1 MKTAEIVLTKTLIV
15 MFNLQLFADEQTLNA
30 NKTNDSSMAT
40 SIKEFRD
47 NELLENAR
55 ANLIFDQF
63 GIKVPINK
71 SNQAEFRRYNTF
83 AKAMTPLTEGVTPAG
98 SKFGQSKITVNTKQ
112 YGDYTTVTDRL
123 ELESYDPVISA
134 ATEELGAAGA
144 ETYNALTR
152 DVLSTGTAVAYASQ
166 QNSDNTVTEIISRKD
181 LSATCLF
188 TKELAKK
195 AATHLKK
202 QKAPRFEGDCY
213 IGLIHPSVSEDFR
226 DKEFIDT
233 VKYGAGIEKIYNGEI
248 GKYEKIRFVENT
260 ECKVHAPEKI
270 LGIDN
275 KFIVKTAATSSTTV
289 SVLPVNESVNDE
301 LQAITGKTIKVWANG
316 EEKTVSGIAYD
327 STNECY
333 TLTFSSA
340 VTLAQGK
347 LICGQGAGKDGSAT
361 YDTIILGKGA
371 YGIIDP
377 YGENFEMIIHDKS
390 EVPPLNLYSTIGYK
404 FCHAA
409 IILQQERILRIESGS
424 SYSAVDEAN

>member
-1 MKTAEIVLTKTLIV
+1 MKTTKKTLAV
-15 MFNLQLFADEQTLNA
+15 MFNLQLFADESTLNA
-30 NKTNDSSMAT
+30 NKTSDAALSS

-63 GIKVPINK
+63 GIKYPIKK
-71 SNQAEFRRYNTF
+71 SGKAEFRRYNTF
-83 AKAMTPLTEGVTPAG
+83 AKAMTPLTEGVTPQG
-98 SKFGQSKITVNTKQ
+98 SKFGQTKIEVTAQQ

-152 DVLSTGTAVAYASQ
+152 DVLSTGNAVWYAPLISGD
-166 QNSDNTVTEIISRKD
+166 SVTEITSRKD
-181 LSATCLF
+181 LTASCPF
-188 TKELAKK
+188 TRELAKK
-195 AATHLKK
+195 AATWLKK
-202 QKAPRFEGDCY
+202 NKAPCFDGDCY
-213 IGLIHPSVSEDFR
+213 VGLIHPSVSEDFR
-226 DKEFIDT
+226 DDKFIDT
-233 VKYGAGIEKIYNGEI
+233 VKYTNIQKIFNGEI

-260 ECKVHAPEKI
+260 ECKVHAPEQI
-270 LGIDN
+270 FGVDN
-275 KFIVKTAATSSTTV
+275 KFIVKSAASASTTV
-289 SVLPVNESVNDE
+289 SVLPVNNSVDTS
-301 LQAITGKTIKVWANG
+301 LTTVSGQTLKVWANG
-316 EEKTVSGIAYD
+316 EEKTVTGIAYD
-327 STNECY
+327 SSNSCY
-333 TLTFSSA
+333 TLTFSA
-340 VTLAQGK
+340 AITIAQDK

-390 EVPPLNLYSTIGYK
+390 EFAPLDLYSTIGYK

-409 IILQQERILRIESGS
+409 IILQQERIIRFESGS
-424 SYSAVDEAN
+424 SYSATDEAN